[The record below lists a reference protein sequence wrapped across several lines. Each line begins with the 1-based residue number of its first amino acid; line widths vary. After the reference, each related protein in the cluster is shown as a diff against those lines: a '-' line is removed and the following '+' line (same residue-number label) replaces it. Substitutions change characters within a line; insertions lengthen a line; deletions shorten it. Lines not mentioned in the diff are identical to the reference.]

1 VPTDPIVAARSELF
15 ENPFNDYSVPQAI
28 LRFKQ
33 GFGRL
38 IRRHEDIG
46 ICAVLDRRVLS
57 KRYGKAFIES
67 LPDCTMTIGSSRI
80 LGDTAA
86 QWLGTT
92 EEISSS
98 GLW

>member
-1 VPTDPIVAARSELF
+1 MKKRGLF
-15 ENPFNDYSVPQAI
+15 TRKALNALV
-28 LRFKQ
+28 
-33 GFGRL
+33 
-38 IRRHEDIG
+38 G

-67 LPDCTMTIGSSRI
+67 LPDCTTTIGSTRI

-86 QWLGTT
+86 RWLGTSD
-92 EEISSS
+92 EISDS